1 MIFFLRPV
9 QKIDRNR
16 MLKLVTFR
24 SPFHYNVGM
33 PTDTHNRQIFT
44 VSELNR
50 TVRQLLESTL
60 PLLWVEGE
68 ISNFARP
75 SSGHWYLTLKDQN
88 AQVRCAMFKN
98 SNMRVNFKPGNGI
111 SVLVRCRVGLYE
123 GRGDYQLIIEHM
135 EEAGFGALQR
145 QFDQLKAKLANES
158 LFDQTHKQAIPR
170 SINHVGVVTSSTG
183 AAFTDI
189 LSVLKRRFP
198 SIKVTLFP
206 TAVQGDQAASQIV
219 AAIANAND
227 NDGCDVLIVGRGGG
241 SLEDL
246 WPFNEESVARAIFHS
261 KIPVVSAVGH
271 EIDFTIADFV
281 ADLRAPTPSAAAE
294 LVSLDGDELMAQFA
308 GLETLLANSISRRLK
323 SLGQKTV
330 DLRNRLQ
337 HPGRKLQEQA
347 QHLDHLDIRLRRSIK
362 GMIQVYRH
370 QTILSRDRLLRQHPR
385 DALARQKQHVQSAVL
400 QLSKVVN
407 QQLKEKVS
415 HTEQTLHLLDAVSPL
430 KILGRGFSVIR
441 DANNQVIKSITSV
454 SKGENLRARLTDGE
468 LHIEVTKTTTTDVS
482 RNS

>member
-1 MIFFLRPV
+1 
-9 QKIDRNR
+9 
-16 MLKLVTFR
+16 
-24 SPFHYNVGM
+24 M
-33 PTDTHNRQIFT
+33 PMSIDTHNRQVFT

-75 SSGHWYLTLKDQN
+75 NSGHWYLTLKDQQ

-98 SNMRVNFKPGNGI
+98 SNARVSFKPANGI

-158 LFDQTHKQAIPR
+158 LFDQAHKQPMPT
-170 SINHVGVVTSSTG
+170 SVNHIGVVTSPTG
-183 AAFTDI
+183 AAFKDI
-189 LSVLKRRFP
+189 LAVLNRRFP

-206 TAVQGDQAASQIV
+206 TAVQGDQAAGQIV
-219 AAIANAND
+219 EAIDNANQ
-227 NDGCDVLIVGRGGG
+227 DGRCDALIVGRGGG

-246 WPFNEESVARAIFHS
+246 WPFNEEVVARAVFHS
-261 KIPVVSAVGH
+261 KIPIISAVGH
-271 EIDFTIADFV
+271 EIDFTITDFV

-294 LVSLDGDELMAQFA
+294 LISPNGDEMAAQLG
-308 GLETLLANSISRRLK
+308 GLQTLLSDAMSRRLQR
-323 SLGQKTV
+323 LEQKTN

-347 QHLDHLDIRLRRSIK
+347 QHLDHLDIRLKRS
-362 GMIQVYRH
+362 MQAMVQLYRH
-370 QTILSRDRLLRQHPR
+370 RMTLSRDRLLRQHPR
-385 DALARQKQHVQSAVL
+385 DALVQKKQHMNNAVIRLSKAVGQQLRQKM
-400 QLSKVVN
+400 N
-407 QQLKEKVS
+407 

-441 DANNQVIKSITSV
+441 NDNNQVVKSTASV
-454 SKGENLRARLTDGE
+454 RPGENLRARLSDGE
-468 LHIEVTKTTTTDVS
+468 LHVEVTKTTITE
-482 RNS
+482 

>member
-1 MIFFLRPV
+1 
-9 QKIDRNR
+9 
-16 MLKLVTFR
+16 
-24 SPFHYNVGM
+24 M
-33 PTDTHNRQIFT
+33 PMSIDTHNRQVFT

-75 SSGHWYLTLKDQN
+75 NSGHWYLTLKDQQ

-98 SNMRVNFKPGNGI
+98 SNGRVSFKPANGV

-158 LFDQTHKQAIPR
+158 LFDQAHKQPMPT
-170 SINHVGVVTSSTG
+170 SVNHIGVVTSPTG
-183 AAFTDI
+183 AAFKDI
-189 LSVLKRRFP
+189 LAVLNRRFP

-206 TAVQGDQAASQIV
+206 TAVQGDQAAGQIV
-219 AAIANAND
+219 EAIANANQ
-227 NDGCDVLIVGRGGG
+227 DGRCDALIVGRGGG

-246 WPFNEESVARAIFHS
+246 WPFNEEVVARAVFHS
-261 KIPVVSAVGH
+261 KIPIISAVGH
-271 EIDFTIADFV
+271 EIDFTITDFV

-294 LVSLDGDELMAQFA
+294 LISPNGDEMAAQLG
-308 GLETLLANSISRRLK
+308 GLQTLLSDAMSRRLQR
-323 SLGQKTV
+323 LEQKTN

-347 QHLDHLDIRLRRSIK
+347 QHLDHLDIRLKRS
-362 GMIQVYRH
+362 MQAMVQLYRH
-370 QTILSRDRLLRQHPR
+370 RMTLSRDRLLRQHPR
-385 DALARQKQHVQSAVL
+385 DALVQKKQHMNNAVIRLSKAVGQQLRQKM
-400 QLSKVVN
+400 N
-407 QQLKEKVS
+407 

-430 KILGRGFSVIR
+430 KILGRGFSVLR
-441 DANNQVIKSITSV
+441 NDNNQVVKSTASV
-454 SKGENLRARLTDGE
+454 RPGENLRARLSDGE
-468 LHIEVTKTTTTDVS
+468 LHVEVTKTTITE
-482 RNS
+482 

>member
-1 MIFFLRPV
+1 
-9 QKIDRNR
+9 
-16 MLKLVTFR
+16 
-24 SPFHYNVGM
+24 M
-33 PTDTHNRQIFT
+33 PMSIDTHNRQVFT

-75 SSGHWYLTLKDQN
+75 NSGHWYLTLKDQQ

-98 SNMRVNFKPGNGI
+98 SNARVSFKPANGI

-158 LFDQTHKQAIPR
+158 LFDQAHKQPMPT
-170 SINHVGVVTSSTG
+170 SVNHIGVVTSPTG
-183 AAFTDI
+183 AAFKDI
-189 LSVLKRRFP
+189 LAVLNRRFP

-206 TAVQGDQAASQIV
+206 TAVQGDQAAGQIV
-219 AAIANAND
+219 EAIANANQ
-227 NDGCDVLIVGRGGG
+227 DGRCDALIVGRGGG

-246 WPFNEESVARAIFHS
+246 WPFNEEVVARAVFHS
-261 KIPVVSAVGH
+261 KIPIISAVGH
-271 EIDFTIADFV
+271 EIDFTITDFV

-294 LVSLDGDELMAQFA
+294 LISPNGDEMAAQLG
-308 GLETLLANSISRRLK
+308 GLQTLLSDAMSRRLQR
-323 SLGQKTV
+323 LEQKTN

-337 HPGRKLQEQA
+337 HPGRKLQEQT
-347 QHLDHLDIRLRRSIK
+347 QHLDHLDIRLKRS
-362 GMIQVYRH
+362 MQAMVQLYRH
-370 QTILSRDRLLRQHPR
+370 RMTLSRDRLLRQHPR
-385 DALARQKQHVQSAVL
+385 DALVQKKQHMNNAVIRLSKAVGQQLRQKM
-400 QLSKVVN
+400 N
-407 QQLKEKVS
+407 

-430 KILGRGFSVIR
+430 KILGRGFSVLR
-441 DANNQVIKSITSV
+441 NDNNQVVKSTASV
-454 SKGENLRARLTDGE
+454 RPGENLRARLSDGE
-468 LHIEVTKTTTTDVS
+468 LHVEVTKTTITE
-482 RNS
+482 

>member
-1 MIFFLRPV
+1 
-9 QKIDRNR
+9 
-16 MLKLVTFR
+16 
-24 SPFHYNVGM
+24 M
-33 PTDTHNRQIFT
+33 PMSIDTHNRQVFT

-75 SSGHWYLTLKDQN
+75 NSGHWYLTLKDQQ

-98 SNMRVNFKPGNGI
+98 SNARVSFKPANGI

-158 LFDQTHKQAIPR
+158 LFDQAHKQPMPT
-170 SINHVGVVTSSTG
+170 SVNHIGVVTSPTG
-183 AAFTDI
+183 AAFKDI
-189 LSVLKRRFP
+189 LAVLNRRFP

-206 TAVQGDQAASQIV
+206 TAVQGDQAAGQIV
-219 AAIANAND
+219 EAIANANQ
-227 NDGCDVLIVGRGGG
+227 DGRCDALIVGRGGG

-246 WPFNEESVARAIFHS
+246 WPFNEEVVARAVFHS
-261 KIPVVSAVGH
+261 KIPIISAVGH
-271 EIDFTIADFV
+271 EIDFTITDFI

-294 LVSLDGDELMAQFA
+294 LISPNGDEMAAQLS
-308 GLETLLANSISRRLK
+308 GLQTLLSDAMSRRLQR
-323 SLGQKTV
+323 LEQKTN

-337 HPGRKLQEQA
+337 HPGRKLQEQT
-347 QHLDHLDIRLRRSIK
+347 QHLDHLDIRLKRS
-362 GMIQVYRH
+362 MQAMVQLYRH
-370 QTILSRDRLLRQHPR
+370 RMTLSRDRLLRQHPR
-385 DALARQKQHVQSAVL
+385 DALVQKKQHMNNVVIRLSKAVGQQLRQKM
-400 QLSKVVN
+400 N
-407 QQLKEKVS
+407 

-441 DANNQVIKSITSV
+441 NDNNQVVKSTASV
-454 SKGENLRARLTDGE
+454 RPGENLRARLSDGE
-468 LHIEVTKTTTTDVS
+468 LHVEVTKTTITE
-482 RNS
+482 

>member
-1 MIFFLRPV
+1 MSI
-9 QKIDRNR
+9 
-16 MLKLVTFR
+16 
-24 SPFHYNVGM
+24 
-33 PTDTHNRQIFT
+33 DTHNRQVFT

-75 SSGHWYLTLKDQN
+75 NSGHWYLTLKDQQ

-98 SNMRVNFKPGNGI
+98 SNGRVSFKPANGV

-158 LFDQTHKQAIPR
+158 LFDQAHKQPMPT
-170 SINHVGVVTSSTG
+170 SVNHIGVVTSPTG
-183 AAFTDI
+183 AAFKDI
-189 LSVLKRRFP
+189 LAVLSRRFP

-206 TAVQGDQAASQIV
+206 TAVQGDQAAGQIV
-219 AAIANAND
+219 EAIDNANQ
-227 NDGCDVLIVGRGGG
+227 DGRCDALIVGRGGG

-246 WPFNEESVARAIFHS
+246 WPFNEEVVARAVFHS
-261 KIPVVSAVGH
+261 KIPIISAVGH
-271 EIDFTIADFV
+271 EIDFTITDFV

-294 LVSLDGDELMAQFA
+294 LISPNGDEMAAQLG
-308 GLETLLANSISRRLK
+308 GLQTLLSDAMSRRLQR
-323 SLGQKTV
+323 LEQKTN

-337 HPGRKLQEQA
+337 HPGRKLQEQT
-347 QHLDHLDIRLRRSIK
+347 QHLDHLDIRLKRS
-362 GMIQVYRH
+362 MQAMVQLYRH
-370 QTILSRDRLLRQHPR
+370 RMTLSRDRLLRQHPR
-385 DALARQKQHVQSAVL
+385 DALVQKKQHMNNAVIRLSKAVGQQLRQKM
-400 QLSKVVN
+400 N
-407 QQLKEKVS
+407 

-441 DANNQVIKSITSV
+441 NDNNQVVKSTTSV
-454 SKGENLRARLTDGE
+454 RPGENLRARLSDGE
-468 LHIEVTKTTTTDVS
+468 LHVEVTKTTITE
-482 RNS
+482 

>member
-1 MIFFLRPV
+1 MSI
-9 QKIDRNR
+9 
-16 MLKLVTFR
+16 
-24 SPFHYNVGM
+24 
-33 PTDTHNRQIFT
+33 DTHNRQVFT

-75 SSGHWYLTLKDQN
+75 NSGHWYLTLKDQQ

-98 SNMRVNFKPGNGI
+98 SNARVSFKPANGI

-158 LFDQTHKQAIPR
+158 LFDQAHKQPMPT
-170 SINHVGVVTSSTG
+170 SVNHIGVVTSPTG
-183 AAFTDI
+183 AAFKDI
-189 LSVLKRRFP
+189 LAVLNRRFP

-206 TAVQGDQAASQIV
+206 TAVQGDQAAGQIV
-219 AAIANAND
+219 EAIDNANQ
-227 NDGCDVLIVGRGGG
+227 DGRCDALIVGRGGG

-246 WPFNEESVARAIFHS
+246 WPFNEEVVARAVFHS
-261 KIPVVSAVGH
+261 KIPIISAVGH
-271 EIDFTIADFV
+271 EIDFTITDFV

-294 LVSLDGDELMAQFA
+294 LISPNGDEMAAQLG
-308 GLETLLANSISRRLK
+308 GLQTLLSDAMSRRLQR
-323 SLGQKTV
+323 LEQKTN

-347 QHLDHLDIRLRRSIK
+347 QHLDHLDIRLKRS
-362 GMIQVYRH
+362 MQAMVQLYRH
-370 QTILSRDRLLRQHPR
+370 RMTLSRDRLLRQHPR
-385 DALARQKQHVQSAVL
+385 DALVQKKQHMNNAVIRLSKAVGQQLRQKM
-400 QLSKVVN
+400 N
-407 QQLKEKVS
+407 

-430 KILGRGFSVIR
+430 KILGRGFSVLR
-441 DANNQVIKSITSV
+441 NDNNQVVKSTASV
-454 SKGENLRARLTDGE
+454 RPGENLRARLSDGE
-468 LHIEVTKTTTTDVS
+468 LHVEVTKTTITE
-482 RNS
+482 

>member
-1 MIFFLRPV
+1 
-9 QKIDRNR
+9 
-16 MLKLVTFR
+16 MLM
-24 SPFHYNVGM
+24 SI
-33 PTDTHNRQIFT
+33 DTHNRQVFT

-68 ISNFARP
+68 ISNFSRP
-75 SSGHWYLTLKDQN
+75 NSGHWYLTLKDQQ

-98 SNMRVNFKPGNGI
+98 SNGRVSFKPANGV

-158 LFDQTHKQAIPR
+158 LFDQAHKQPMPT
-170 SINHVGVVTSSTG
+170 SVNHIGVVTSPTG
-183 AAFTDI
+183 AAFKDI
-189 LSVLKRRFP
+189 LAVLNRRFP

-206 TAVQGDQAASQIV
+206 TAVQGDQAAGQIV
-219 AAIANAND
+219 EAIANANQ
-227 NDGCDVLIVGRGGG
+227 DGRCDALIVGRGGG

-246 WPFNEESVARAIFHS
+246 WPFNEEVVARAVFHS
-261 KIPVVSAVGH
+261 KIPIISAVGH
-271 EIDFTIADFV
+271 EIDFTITDFV

-294 LVSLDGDELMAQFA
+294 LISPNGDEMAAQLG
-308 GLETLLANSISRRLK
+308 GLQTLLSDAMSRRLQR
-323 SLGQKTV
+323 LEQKTN

-347 QHLDHLDIRLRRSIK
+347 QHLDHLDIRLKRS
-362 GMIQVYRH
+362 MQAMVQLCRH
-370 QTILSRDRLLRQHPR
+370 RMTLSRDRLLRQHPR
-385 DALARQKQHVQSAVL
+385 DALVQKKQHMNNAVIRLSKAVGQQLRQKM
-400 QLSKVVN
+400 N
-407 QQLKEKVS
+407 

-430 KILGRGFSVIR
+430 KILGRGFSVLR
-441 DANNQVIKSITSV
+441 NDNNQVVKSTASV
-454 SKGENLRARLTDGE
+454 RPGENLRARLSDGE
-468 LHIEVTKTTTTDVS
+468 LHVEVTKTTITE
-482 RNS
+482 

>member
-1 MIFFLRPV
+1 
-9 QKIDRNR
+9 
-16 MLKLVTFR
+16 
-24 SPFHYNVGM
+24 M
-33 PTDTHNRQIFT
+33 PMSIDTHNRQVFT

-75 SSGHWYLTLKDQN
+75 NSGHWYLTLKDQQ

-98 SNMRVNFKPGNGI
+98 SNARVSFKPANGI

-158 LFDQTHKQAIPR
+158 LFDQAHKQPMPT
-170 SINHVGVVTSSTG
+170 SVNHIGVVTSPIG
-183 AAFTDI
+183 AAFKDI
-189 LSVLKRRFP
+189 LAVLNRRFP

-206 TAVQGDQAASQIV
+206 TAVQGDQAAGQIV
-219 AAIANAND
+219 EAIDNANQ
-227 NDGCDVLIVGRGGG
+227 DGRCDALIVGRGGG

-246 WPFNEESVARAIFHS
+246 WPFNEEVVARAVFHS
-261 KIPVVSAVGH
+261 KIPIISAVGH
-271 EIDFTIADFV
+271 EIDFTITDFV

-294 LVSLDGDELMAQFA
+294 LISPNGDEMAAQLG
-308 GLETLLANSISRRLK
+308 GLQTLLSDAMSRRLQR
-323 SLGQKTV
+323 LEQKTN

-337 HPGRKLQEQA
+337 HPGRKLQEQT
-347 QHLDHLDIRLRRSIK
+347 QHLDHLDIRLKRS
-362 GMIQVYRH
+362 MQAMVQLYRH
-370 QTILSRDRLLRQHPR
+370 RMTLSRDRLLRQHPR
-385 DALARQKQHVQSAVL
+385 DALVQKKQHMNNAVIRLSKAVGQQLRQKM
-400 QLSKVVN
+400 N
-407 QQLKEKVS
+407 

-430 KILGRGFSVIR
+430 KILGRGFSVLR
-441 DANNQVIKSITSV
+441 NDNNQVVKSTASV
-454 SKGENLRARLTDGE
+454 RPGENLRARLSDGE
-468 LHIEVTKTTTTDVS
+468 LHVEVTKTTITE
-482 RNS
+482 

>member
-1 MIFFLRPV
+1 
-9 QKIDRNR
+9 
-16 MLKLVTFR
+16 MLM
-24 SPFHYNVGM
+24 SI
-33 PTDTHNRQIFT
+33 DTHNRQVFT

-75 SSGHWYLTLKDQN
+75 NSGHWYLTLKDQQ

-98 SNMRVNFKPGNGI
+98 SNGRVSFKPANGV

-158 LFDQTHKQAIPR
+158 LFDQAHKQPMPT
-170 SINHVGVVTSSTG
+170 SVNHIGVVTSPTG
-183 AAFTDI
+183 AAFKDI
-189 LSVLKRRFP
+189 LAVLNRRFP

-206 TAVQGDQAASQIV
+206 TAVQGDQAAGQIV
-219 AAIANAND
+219 EAIDNANQ
-227 NDGCDVLIVGRGGG
+227 DGRCDALIVGRGGG

-246 WPFNEESVARAIFHS
+246 WPFNEEVVARAVFHS
-261 KIPVVSAVGH
+261 KIPIISAVGH
-271 EIDFTIADFV
+271 EIDFTITDFV

-294 LVSLDGDELMAQFA
+294 LISPNGDEMAAQLG
-308 GLETLLANSISRRLK
+308 GLQTLLSDAMSRRLQR
-323 SLGQKTV
+323 LEQKTN

-347 QHLDHLDIRLRRSIK
+347 QHLDHLDIRLKRS
-362 GMIQVYRH
+362 MQAMVQLYRH
-370 QTILSRDRLLRQHPR
+370 RMTLSRDRLLRQHPR
-385 DALARQKQHVQSAVL
+385 DALVQKKQHMNNAVIRLSKAVGQQLRQKM
-400 QLSKVVN
+400 N
-407 QQLKEKVS
+407 

-430 KILGRGFSVIR
+430 KILGRGFSVLR
-441 DANNQVIKSITSV
+441 NDNNQVVKSTTSV
-454 SKGENLRARLTDGE
+454 RPGENLRARLSDGE
-468 LHIEVTKTTTTDVS
+468 LHVEVTKTTITE
-482 RNS
+482 

>member
-1 MIFFLRPV
+1 
-9 QKIDRNR
+9 
-16 MLKLVTFR
+16 
-24 SPFHYNVGM
+24 M
-33 PTDTHNRQIFT
+33 PMSTDTHNRQVFT

-75 SSGHWYLTLKDQN
+75 NSGHWYLTLKDQQ

-98 SNMRVNFKPGNGI
+98 SNGRVSFKPANGV

-158 LFDQTHKQAIPR
+158 LFDQAHKQPMPT
-170 SINHVGVVTSSTG
+170 SVNHIGVVTSPTG
-183 AAFTDI
+183 AAFKDI
-189 LSVLKRRFP
+189 LAVLNRRFP

-206 TAVQGDQAASQIV
+206 TAVQGDQAAGQIV
-219 AAIANAND
+219 EAIDNANQ
-227 NDGCDVLIVGRGGG
+227 DGRCDALIVGRGGG

-246 WPFNEESVARAIFHS
+246 WPFNEEVVARAVFHS
-261 KIPVVSAVGH
+261 KIPIISAVGH
-271 EIDFTIADFV
+271 EIDFTITDFV

-294 LVSLDGDELMAQFA
+294 LISPNGDEMAAQLG
-308 GLETLLANSISRRLK
+308 GLQTLLSDAMSRRLQR
-323 SLGQKTV
+323 LEQKTN

-347 QHLDHLDIRLRRSIK
+347 QHLDHLDIRLKRS
-362 GMIQVYRH
+362 MQAMVQLYRH
-370 QTILSRDRLLRQHPR
+370 RMTLSRDRLLRQHPR
-385 DALARQKQHVQSAVL
+385 DALVQKKQHMNNAVIRLSKAVGQQLRQKM
-400 QLSKVVN
+400 N
-407 QQLKEKVS
+407 

-430 KILGRGFSVIR
+430 KILGRGFSVLR
-441 DANNQVIKSITSV
+441 NDNNQVVKSTASV
-454 SKGENLRARLTDGE
+454 RPGENLRARLSDGE
-468 LHIEVTKTTTTDVS
+468 LHVEVTKTTITE
-482 RNS
+482 

>member
-1 MIFFLRPV
+1 
-9 QKIDRNR
+9 
-16 MLKLVTFR
+16 
-24 SPFHYNVGM
+24 M
-33 PTDTHNRQIFT
+33 PMSIDTHNRQVFT

-75 SSGHWYLTLKDQN
+75 NSGHWYLTLKDQQ

-98 SNMRVNFKPGNGI
+98 SNARVSFKPANGI

-158 LFDQTHKQAIPR
+158 LFDQAHKQPMPT
-170 SINHVGVVTSSTG
+170 SVNHIGVVTSPTG
-183 AAFTDI
+183 AAFKDI
-189 LSVLKRRFP
+189 LAVLNRRFP

-206 TAVQGDQAASQIV
+206 TAVQGDQAAGQIV
-219 AAIANAND
+219 EAIANANQ
-227 NDGCDVLIVGRGGG
+227 DGRCDALIVGRGGG

-246 WPFNEESVARAIFHS
+246 WPFNEEVVARAVFHS
-261 KIPVVSAVGH
+261 KIPIISAVGH
-271 EIDFTIADFV
+271 EIDFTITDFV

-294 LVSLDGDELMAQFA
+294 LISPNGDEMAAQLG
-308 GLETLLANSISRRLK
+308 GLQTLLSDAMSRRLQR
-323 SLGQKTV
+323 LEQKTN

-347 QHLDHLDIRLRRSIK
+347 QHLDHLDIRLKRS
-362 GMIQVYRH
+362 MQAMVQLYRH
-370 QTILSRDRLLRQHPR
+370 RMTLSRDRLLRQHPR
-385 DALARQKQHVQSAVL
+385 DALVQKKQHMNNAVIRLSKAVGQQLRQKM
-400 QLSKVVN
+400 N
-407 QQLKEKVS
+407 

-430 KILGRGFSVIR
+430 KILGRGFSVLR
-441 DANNQVIKSITSV
+441 NDNNQVVKSTASV
-454 SKGENLRARLTDGE
+454 RPGENLRARLSDGE
-468 LHIEVTKTTTTDVS
+468 LHVEVTKTTITE
-482 RNS
+482 